1 MSLAMRSWP
10 GHEGSPVRS
19 ITLFALGGVAAI
31 EKDAADA
38 KTEFWMSIACPLTS
52 IGIGALCTGLAMALG
67 FGSLWIALIGWFLF
81 ELPVRM
87 KGVRPSMNGTVIV
100 DEQPR
105 RRKLSLR
112 RNNEK
117 LARHTEAS
125 TAVLDP
131 VRSAK
136 AAGLRYTNDTA
147 PGITRQ
153 TNGKSCHYRDAGG
166 EAVTDPGTLGR
177 IKSLA
182 IPPAWRDVWICPF
195 EQGHV
200 QATGLDAK
208 GRKQYRY
215 HSRWREVRDETKYDR
230 MLVFAKVLP
239 KIRERVE
246 LDLSKPGLPREK
258 ILATVVRLL
267 ETTLIRVGNEEYA
280 RQNESFGLTTMRD
293 RHVDVSGATLKFAF
307 RGKSGITHAID
318 LTDRRLAK
326 IVKQS
331 QDLPGYELFQYID
344 EDGAGRS
351 IDASDVNAYLK
362 ETGGEDFTAKDFR
375 TWAGT
380 VLAAR
385 ALQEFQAFDSQAQA
399 KRNVVQAIE
408 SVAKRLGNTKAVC
421 RKCYIHPA
429 VITQYMDGA
438 LLQTLN
444 RRVKKEF
451 TQSLHRLSPEEAA
464 VLTLLQQRLK
474 REAQGVNGARQRKG
488 SLSRLLRQ
496 SLKRKAVNR

>member
-1 MSLAMRSWP
+1 VYVDTDGQLIREAEVLA
-10 GHEGSPVRS
+10 
-19 ITLFALGGVAAI
+19 
-31 EKDAADA
+31 
-38 KTEFWMSIACPLTS
+38 
-52 IGIGALCTGLAMALG
+52 
-67 FGSLWIALIGWFLF
+67 
-81 ELPVRM
+81 
-87 KGVRPSMNGTVIV
+87 
-100 DEQPR
+100 
-105 RRKLSLR
+105 
-112 RNNEK
+112 
-117 LARHTEAS
+117 
-125 TAVLDP
+125 
-131 VRSAK
+131 
-136 AAGLRYTNDTA
+136 
-147 PGITRQ
+147 
-153 TNGKSCHYRDAGG
+153 
-166 EAVTDPGTLGR
+166 R

-182 IPPAWRDVWICPF
+182 IPPAWRDVWICPIAY
-195 EQGHV
+195 GHL

-215 HSRWREVRDETKYDR
+215 HPRWRQVRDETKYDR
-230 MLVFAKVLP
+230 MMIFAKVLP
-239 KIRERVE
+239 KIRQRVE
-246 LDLSKPGLPREK
+246 RDLSQPGLPRDK

-293 RHVDVSGATLKFAF
+293 RHVNVSGATLKFAF
-307 RGKSGITHAID
+307 RGKSGVTHAID

-326 IVKQS
+326 IVKKS

-344 EDGAGRS
+344 EDGTRRS

-362 ETGGEDFTAKDFR
+362 ETTGEEFTAKDFR

-438 LLQTLN
+438 LLQTLK
-444 RRVKKEF
+444 RRVKNEF
-451 TQSLHRLSPEEAA
+451 THSLHRLSAEEAA

-474 REAQGVNGARQRKG
+474 RDAQGANEARHGKR
-488 SLSRLLRQ
+488 SLSRLLKQ
-496 SLKRKAVNR
+496 SLTKAKKERVA